1 MAETIDI
8 YDANLTLIGTM
19 ERVKAHKEG
28 QWHKTFHCSV
38 VTREYG
44 GAILFQLRSPEMV
57 NFPNMLDI
65 SAAGHLEAG
74 EKVEEGIREVSE
86 ELGITLSKGTL
97 HSLGYRVEVADQ
109 KNGQRN
115 REYQAVY
122 ILHIDIPLSEYT
134 PQVEE
139 VTGLLWIRIKDGLA
153 LFSGSQNNA
162 TMEGIR
168 YNKNRAEWE
177 NITREV
183 TIEDFLPRI
192 QNYYLTMCIMA
203 ERVLENRLPLSIS

>member
-1 MAETIDI
+1 MAEIIDI
-8 YDANLTLIGTM
+8 YDANLTPIGTM
-19 ERVKAHKEG
+19 ERQQAHKEG
-28 QWHKTFHCSV
+28 HWHKTFHCSV
-38 VTREYG
+38 ITRQYG

-74 EKVEEGIREVSE
+74 EQVEEGIREVSE
-86 ELGITLSKGTL
+86 ELGIPLSKGTL
-97 HSLGYRVEVADQ
+97 YSLGYRIEVADQ

-122 ILHIDIPLSEYT
+122 ILHIDIPLTEYT

-139 VTGLLWIRIKDGLA
+139 VTGLLWIRINDGLA
-153 LFSGSQNNA
+153 LFSGSHKKAIMQ
-162 TMEGIR
+162 GIQ
-168 YNKNRAEWE
+168 YNKDKAKWE

-203 ERVLENRLPLSIS
+203 ERVLENHLPLSIS